1 MIKYFDKV
9 GIIISSL
16 VIVVFLYLASIP
28 IPFSDDLCFYFK
40 YNADQNV
47 LSIVIKMYMEKEGRF
62 ASLPGIFQIAGFRYL
77 GFNFTTLMWAIFFL
91 MSVYA
96 VILFEKNVTD
106 KKNRIYQGLFLLV
119 LFLVSFEHILNE
131 IVFWPTG
138 GIYSSI
144 ILVAILFLLSIE
156 YNIRFWKVLIMS
168 ILIASVGPNVT
179 LPIIFIL
186 LIKHLV
192 ERFIFKKELSYSN
205 IQILLLISILI
216 IGIFFLIKSPGTIR
230 RMNSISTFWMWHPRF
245 IVEVVFKTLFNAF
258 SFYPVSFPLFLL
270 ITFLHFKRYFKE
282 LNLKNILSKTMILIY
297 EIRYLIGALI
307 SVLIFVR
314 TPGVFTE
321 RAAAF
326 FMILIIIQF
335 YKSFSQYLST
345 MTIKLFSLISLF
357 VILVLMSFGSYNY
370 TYKYIEYY
378 QDIKSKEVSNSN
390 FANKHIYT
398 DYHYFFK
405 HYKADEKIPENI
417 WLEQCLKRYRKFK
430 YNL

>member
-1 MIKYFDKV
+1 MIKNFDKV
-9 GIIISSL
+9 GILCGSL
-16 VIVVFLYLASIP
+16 VIAVFLYLACIP

-40 YNADQNV
+40 YNDDQNV
-47 LSIVIKMYMEKEGRF
+47 LSIAKKMYNEKEGRF
-62 ASLPGIFQIAGFRYL
+62 ASLPGIFQIVGFRYL
-77 GFNFTTLMWAIFFL
+77 GFNFTTLMWALFFL

-96 VILFEKNVTD
+96 VIFFEKNLTD
-106 KKNRIYQGLFLLV
+106 KKNRIFQGLFLLV
-119 LFLVSFEHILNE
+119 LFLFSFEHILNE

-144 ILVAILFLLSIE
+144 ILIAILFLLSIE
-156 YNIRFWKVLIMS
+156 YNTRYWKVLIMS

-186 LIKHLV
+186 IFKYFV
-192 ERFIFKKELSYSN
+192 DRFIFKKEFFSYA
-205 IQILLLISILI
+205 QVLLLIIVL
-216 IGIFFLIKSPGTIR
+216 FLGLVFLMKSPGTIK

-245 IVEVVFKTLFNAF
+245 IVEVIFKIFYNAF
-258 SFYPVSFPLFLL
+258 SFYPISFPLFFL
-270 ITFLHFKRYFKE
+270 ITLYHIKHFIKE
-282 LNLKNILSKTMILIY
+282 VNLKNLLIKIILLIY
-297 EIRYLIGALI
+297 DVRYLIGALI

-326 FMILIIIQF
+326 FMVLIIIQF
-335 YKSFSQYLST
+335 YKSFSKYIYS
-345 MTIKLFSLISLF
+345 IYIRLISLSSIF
-357 VILVLMSFGSYNY
+357 IIFILMSYGAYKYNY
-370 TYKYIEYY
+370 KYLEYY
-378 QDIKSKEVSNSN
+378 KDIESKDVNNSN
-390 FANKHIYT
+390 FSNKHIYT

-417 WLEQCLKRYRKFK
+417 WLEQCLQRYRKFK